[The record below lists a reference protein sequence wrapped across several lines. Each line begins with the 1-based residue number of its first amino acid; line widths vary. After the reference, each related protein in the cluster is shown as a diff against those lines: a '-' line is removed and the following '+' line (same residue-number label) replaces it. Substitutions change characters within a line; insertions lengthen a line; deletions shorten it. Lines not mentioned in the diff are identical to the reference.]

1 MKLNDV
7 YKSILEAAAFSVDG
21 AGYVSINNE
30 LFVGTPNEPATL
42 AGKRLV
48 LPTDEHLRNPA
59 PESKVIFHPL
69 REQAMKGESDVV
81 AKLRSALVVRL
92 NFAIGALMS
101 ELLGI
106 AADVSKHKQL
116 SPDQSE
122 MLVAGK
128 DVVEDTQIAFS
139 DLLMRVYDSESN
151 RGFVSIYLKKSG
163 VVRDT
168 SYFRV
173 GVVSFPFYEEL
184 VKEQDKYFGITLT
197 QKTRQSLLKMF
208 EYLIP
213 CIGTAGFYNQGSN
226 SSVAPIMDSLMRAFG
241 RVAAQINDKIELF
254 KNVFA
259 EPGGEKLII
268 QSAWEEA
275 FVDLDALRPLIH
287 LVPLQTGNEGQATV
301 ATQQVVQTTVPVVT
315 NHPAQH
321 QSPIATF
328 MHQHSQPQMLQPMV
342 QQPIVQ
348 QPAGLERTASGGIT
362 FQSALR
368 NLPGM
373 AQTAVTNVTGMLMMN
388 NVGMGMRQ
396 HDPNAP
402 RSSGGSMTPNGMV
415 GMGGYPLVN
424 NGMPTGVPN
433 GAVMINGVMMVPANT
448 TQVMGRV

>member
-7 YKSILEAAAFSVDG
+7 YTSILEAAAFCVDKD
-21 AGYVSINNE
+21 GYVSINNQ

-42 AGKRLV
+42 GGKRLV

-106 AADVSKHKQL
+106 AADVSKHKL
-116 SPDQSE
+116 LTPDQSE

-139 DLLMRVYDSESN
+139 DLLMRVYDSASN

-163 VVRDT
+163 VVLGT

-184 VKEQDKYFGITLT
+184 AKEQDKYFGVTLT
-197 QKTRQSLLKMF
+197 KKTRQSLLSMF

-213 CIGTAGFYNQGSN
+213 RIESVGAYNQGSN
-226 SSVAPIMDSLMRAFG
+226 SAVAPIMDSLMRSFG
-241 RVAAQINDKIELF
+241 GVASRINDKIELF
-254 KNVFA
+254 KDVFA

-268 QSAWEEA
+268 QSAWEDA
-275 FVDLDALRPLIH
+275 FVDLDTLRPLIH
-287 LVPLQTGNEGQATV
+287 LVPIQTGNEGQSTV
-301 ATQQVVQTTVPVVT
+301 VQQPVVQTTVPVVV
-315 NHPAQH
+315 NHTAQH
-321 QSPIATF
+321 QSPIASF
-328 MHQHSQPQMLQPMV
+328 MHQHSQPQVIHQPVM

-348 QPAGLERTASGGIT
+348 QPTGLERTASGGIT

-368 NLPGM
+368 NLPGA
-373 AQTAVTNVTGMLMMN
+373 AQTAVTSVTGMLMMN
-388 NVGMGMRQ
+388 NVGLGMRQ
-396 HDPNAP
+396 TDPNAP
-402 RSSGGSMTPNGMV
+402 RSSGGSAMPGGV
-415 GMGGYPLVN
+415 MGVPGYPLGGN
-424 NGMPTGVPN
+424 NPQNVPS
-433 GAVMINGVMMVPANT
+433 GAVMLNGVMMVPVNT
-448 TQVMGRV
+448 NQITGRV

>member
-7 YKSILEAAAFSVDG
+7 YKSILEAAAFSVDS

-30 LFVGTPNEPATL
+30 LFAGTPNEPATL
-42 AGKRLV
+42 GGKRLV
-48 LPTDEHLRNPA
+48 LPTDDHLRNPA

-106 AADVSKHKQL
+106 AADVTKHKQL

-122 MLVAGK
+122 MLIAGK

-139 DLLMRVYDSESN
+139 DLMMRVYDGENN

-184 VKEQDKYFGITLT
+184 AKEDQEKYFGITLT
-197 QKTRQSLLKMF
+197 KKTRQSLLKMF

-213 CIGTAGFYNQGSN
+213 CIGTPGFYNQGSN
-226 SSVAPIMDSLMRAFG
+226 SAVAPIMDSLMRSFG

-287 LVPLQTGNEGQATV
+287 LVPLQSGNEGQAP
-301 ATQQVVQTTVPVVT
+301 TQAVVQTTVPVVT
-315 NHPAQH
+315 NHVAQN

-328 MHQHSQPQMLQPMV
+328 MHQHSQPQVMQPMM
-342 QQPIVQ
+342 QQPTVQQ

-373 AQTAVTNVTGMLMMN
+373 AQTAVSNVTSMLMMN
-388 NVGMGMRQ
+388 NAGIGMRQ

-402 RSSGGSMTPNGMV
+402 RSSGGSMMPNGMM
-415 GMGGYPLVN
+415 GMGGYPMIN
-424 NGMPTGVPN
+424 NGMSTGVPN
-433 GAVMINGVMMVPANT
+433 GAVMINGVMMVPANNT
-448 TQVMGRV
+448 AMIGRV